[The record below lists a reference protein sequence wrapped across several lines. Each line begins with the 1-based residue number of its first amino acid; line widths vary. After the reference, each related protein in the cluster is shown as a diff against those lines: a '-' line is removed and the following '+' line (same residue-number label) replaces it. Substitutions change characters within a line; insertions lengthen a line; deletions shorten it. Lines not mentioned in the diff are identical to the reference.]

1 MPYLVA
7 VLLSFLVQ
15 ALVGLGVGFTSYTIV
30 LPQLMSLISSK
41 LSGMPVDVVH
51 AIGYFRLDVF
61 ISLVLSG
68 ASAGLASRV
77 SFVKR

>member
-7 VLLSFLVQ
+7 ILLSFLVQ
-15 ALVGLGVGFTSYTIV
+15 ALVGLGIGFASYTV
-30 LPQLMSLISSK
+30 LLPNLMNLVQSNI
-41 LSGMPVDVVH
+41 SGMPALVVSS
-51 AIGYFRLDVF
+51 IGYFKLDIF

-68 ASAGLASRV
+68 ASAGLASRF